1 MSTPDSSNPASS
13 YSTVVAMLAAQ
24 LEVDAATILPDTE
37 LATLGVD
44 SLTVAELIFD
54 LEDKFDITL
63 GDERPSLIVVQDIV
77 DNIDRYINLKS
88 AS

>member
-1 MSTPDSSNPASS
+1 MSTPDSSHPASS
-13 YSTVVAMLAAQ
+13 FSTVVAMLAAQ
-24 LEVDAATILPDTE
+24 LEVDAATILPETE

-63 GDERPSLIVVQDIV
+63 GDERPSLVVVQDIV
-77 DNIDRYINLKS
+77 DNIDRYIHLKS
-88 AS
+88 TS

>member
-1 MSTPDSSNPASS
+1 MSTPDSSHPASS
-13 YSTVVAMLAAQ
+13 FSTVVAMLAAQ
-24 LEVDAATILPDTE
+24 LEVDAATILPETE

-63 GDERPSLIVVQDIV
+63 GDERPSLVVVQDIV
-77 DNIDRYINLKS
+77 DNIDRYIHLKS

>member
-1 MSTPDSSNPASS
+1 MSTPDQSQPATS
-13 YSTVVAMLAAQ
+13 YDTVVAMLAAQ
-24 LEVDAATILPDTE
+24 LEIDAATILPDTE

-63 GDERPSLIVVQDIV
+63 GDERPSLVVVQDIV
-77 DNIDRYINLKS
+77 DNIDRYLNNKP
-88 AS
+88 AA

>member
-1 MSTPDSSNPASS
+1 MSTPDHSQSASS
-13 YSTVVAMLAAQ
+13 YDTVVAMLAAQ
-24 LEVDAATILPDTE
+24 LEIDAATILPDTE

-63 GDERPSLIVVQDIV
+63 GDERPSLVVVQDIV
-77 DNIDRYINLKS
+77 DNIDRYRNAKPT
-88 AS
+88 A